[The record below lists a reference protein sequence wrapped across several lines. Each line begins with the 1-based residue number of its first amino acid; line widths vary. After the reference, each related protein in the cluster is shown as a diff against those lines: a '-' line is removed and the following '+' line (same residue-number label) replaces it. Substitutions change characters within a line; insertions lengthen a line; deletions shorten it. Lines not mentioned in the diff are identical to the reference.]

1 MERRSERRAP
11 FFEQEEEV
19 KREKDIE
26 RRLVAEIRKNGGLCL
41 KFISPGWSGAPDRIC
56 LWPDGEVVFVELKR
70 PGGKVRPLQERRA
83 EQLHKLGFE
92 VLVVDSTE
100 KIKELFNNAEEK

>member
-1 MERRSERRAP
+1 M
-11 FFEQEEEV
+11 

-26 RRLVAEIRKNGGLCL
+26 RRLITEVRKNGGLCL

-70 PGGKVRPLQERRA
+70 PGGRVRPLQERRA

>member
-1 MERRSERRAP
+1 M
-11 FFEQEEEV
+11 

-26 RRLVAEIRKNGGLCL
+26 GRLVAEVRKTGGLCL

-83 EQLHKLGFE
+83 EQLRKLGFE

>member
-1 MERRSERRAP
+1 M
-11 FFEQEEEV
+11 

-26 RRLVAEIRKNGGLCL
+26 RRLVAEVRKTGGLCL

-83 EQLHKLGFE
+83 EQLRKLGFE

>member
-1 MERRSERRAP
+1 M
-11 FFEQEEEV
+11 

-26 RRLVAEIRKNGGLCL
+26 RRLITEVKKSGGLCL

-70 PGGKVRPLQERRA
+70 PGGKVRPLQDRRA
-83 EQLHKLGFE
+83 EQLRKLGFE
-92 VLVVDSTE
+92 VLVVDSTA

>member
-1 MERRSERRAP
+1 M
-11 FFEQEEEV
+11 

-83 EQLHKLGFE
+83 EQLRKLGFE

>member
-1 MERRSERRAP
+1 M
-11 FFEQEEEV
+11 

-26 RRLVAEIRKNGGLCL
+26 RRLVALVRKTGGLCL

-83 EQLHKLGFE
+83 GQLRKLGFE

>member
-1 MERRSERRAP
+1 M
-11 FFEQEEEV
+11 

-26 RRLVAEIRKNGGLCL
+26 RRLVAEVRKTGGLCL

-83 EQLHKLGFE
+83 GQLRKLGFE

>member
-1 MERRSERRAP
+1 M
-11 FFEQEEEV
+11 

-26 RRLVAEIRKNGGLCL
+26 RRLITEVKKSGGLCL

-70 PGGKVRPLQERRA
+70 PGGRVRPLQERRA
-83 EQLHKLGFE
+83 EQLRKLGFE

>member
-1 MERRSERRAP
+1 M
-11 FFEQEEEV
+11 

-41 KFISPGWSGAPDRIC
+41 KFISPGWSGAPDRIY

-92 VLVVDSTE
+92 VLVVDSAE

>member
-1 MERRSERRAP
+1 M
-11 FFEQEEEV
+11 

-26 RRLVAEIRKNGGLCL
+26 RRLVAEVKKTGGLCL

-83 EQLHKLGFE
+83 EQLKALGFE

-100 KIKELFNNAEEK
+100 KIKELFSNAEEK

>member
-1 MERRSERRAP
+1 M
-11 FFEQEEEV
+11 

-26 RRLVAEIRKNGGLCL
+26 RRLISEVRKTGGLCL

-56 LWPDGEVVFVELKR
+56 LWPDGEAVFVELKR
-70 PGGKVRPLQERRA
+70 PGAKPRPLQERRA
-83 EQLHKLGFE
+83 AQLKELGFE
-92 VLVVDSTE
+92 VLTVDSTE